1 MICGDAMQYMGTG
14 KVSAGDRR
22 RGAGGRVRTEPQ
34 LPDGLWIALSII
46 AEGIGGGVEVVE
58 R

>member
-1 MICGDAMQYMGTG
+1 MQYMGAG

-22 RGAGGRVRTEPQ
+22 RGAGGSVKIELQ
-34 LPDGLWIALSII
+34 LPCDLWIALSIT